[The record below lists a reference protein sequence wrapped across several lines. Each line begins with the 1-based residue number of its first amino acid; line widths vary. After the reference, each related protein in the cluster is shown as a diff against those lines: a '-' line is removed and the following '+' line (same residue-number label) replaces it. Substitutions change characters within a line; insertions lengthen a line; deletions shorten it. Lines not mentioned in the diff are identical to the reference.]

1 MALISGKIIK
11 IAENKRFREKTAKK
25 YDKNA
30 GFVIRHAA
38 DGKLYRYDIINIKKE
53 TSTPLKPQNCTVTTY
68 FLC

>member
-11 IAENKRFREKTAKK
+11 IAENKRFRDKTAKK

-38 DGKLYRYDIINIKKE
+38 DGKLYRYDIINIKLSK
-53 TSTPLKPQNCTVTTY
+53 L
-68 FLC
+68 L